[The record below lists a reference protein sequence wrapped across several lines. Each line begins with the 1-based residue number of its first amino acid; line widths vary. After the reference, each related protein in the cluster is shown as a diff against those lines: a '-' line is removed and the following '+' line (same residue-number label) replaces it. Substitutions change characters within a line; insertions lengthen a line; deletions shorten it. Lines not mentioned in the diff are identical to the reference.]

1 MVKPKVFI
9 ASSSESLSITRALST
24 ELEHD
29 YEVTP
34 WSSGNFTLSSSTIND
49 LVTRSATTDFAVFV
63 FQPDD
68 LIESR
73 GKQEHVVRDNVL
85 FELGLFIGSIGVKRC
100 FIVKPRGEELKLPSD
115 LLGVTLAEYDSQRS
129 DENVD
134 AAVVPACH
142 RMRTAMKAQGS
153 LNRVSLGLNDKAI
166 VNPYEYELNEAAI
179 KVLAVCL
186 ETHTKYPDGIS
197 ANSVMWSVKEMEE
210 QLITVQLIKL
220 ARMSL
225 IERSLKIDNNDGNEF
240 YAYVI
245 TDLGIDRLLE
255 NEAVLMKPKQQHKLQ
270 GAPLDFSDDIPF

>member
-9 ASSSESLSITRALST
+9 ASSSESLSIARAISS

-34 WSSGNFTLSSSTIND
+34 WSSGNFILSSTTIND

-85 FELGLFIGSIGVKRC
+85 FELGLFIGAIGVKRC

-115 LLGVTLAEYDSQRS
+115 LLGITLAEYDSQRS
-129 DENVD
+129 DKNDD

-142 RMRTAMKAQGS
+142 KMRTAMKSQGS
-153 LNRVSLGLNDKAI
+153 LNRISLGFNDKVI

-197 ANSVMWSVKEMEE
+197 AHSVMWSLKEMEE
-210 QLITVQLIKL
+210 QLVTVQLIKL
-220 ARMSL
+220 ERMSL
-225 IERSLKIDNNDGNEF
+225 VERSLQIDNNDGNEF
-240 YAYVI
+240 YSYVI
-245 TDLGIDRLLE
+245 TDVGIDRLLE
-255 NEAVLMKPKQQHKLQ
+255 NEAVLLKSKPQHKLQ